1 MTNDFFL
8 YPMNKRLLIL
18 ILVLITSFMHSQEIE
33 RVKVKGKI
41 IVEANDI
48 EGITVYN
55 TSSEKGT
62 ITDIDGN
69 FTIEAGLNDRIEI
82 SALQFKKFIIAVDE
96 GVVEQRKMTIFM
108 VEEVNKLPE
117 VVITPYDLSGNII
130 VDINRV
136 RTLNLPFEADNFNLN
151 KVPVEQTPDYKSS
164 VQNQFVRG
172 AGGKSDMLGGDMIG
186 LVGFLLKPLFKKKDK
201 KTDIEKYQDR
211 VQAANKDFEVLDLRL
226 MYSNDYIYRMFG
238 IPQDKVNEFIVFVED
253 NGLDYDL
260 LKEGREMEFIDFL
273 VQQSNSF
280 LDLQSEKD

>member
-62 ITDIDGN
+62 ITDIDGT

-117 VVITPYDLSGNII
+117 VVVTPYDLSGNII

-136 RTLNLPFEADNFNLN
+136 RTLNLPFEADNFNLK

-211 VQAANKDFEVLDLRL
+211 VQAANKAFEVLDLRL

>member
-1 MTNDFFL
+1 
-8 YPMNKRLLIL
+8 
-18 ILVLITSFMHSQEIE
+18 MHSQEIE